1 MRKFASLLVAGLA
14 TGAAA
19 QEFGPIETRNLRSLS
34 VPFLRIDPR
43 TAVLGE
49 GERALSVG
57 FTAANDLRRYG
68 SGATAVDE
76 DYELDRLLLRYRMGL
91 RHDWDVTFDLPL
103 MSRGGGFLDPFIESW
118 HDLILNGFPSHNRA
132 GTPYGRSYVRVPGS
146 TWGSASGFGDASVW
160 ATRRISERVMVTGAL
175 KVPLGNPNEG
185 FGSGNF
191 DMALAVQTYIP
202 LMRRFEMHLQAGVV
216 AQGKST
222 EIDSARG
229 LVHQAAATV
238 TYRASSK
245 DAFAVQWQSEDSAT
259 VTGVT
264 PSDAGHRI
272 FSAAYQ
278 RRIGGRQMME
288 FFFSEDQDWPNWPVP
303 RLANQGVDFTA
314 GIRWVKRF

>member
-1 MRKFASLLVAGLA
+1 MRAYASLLIAGLA
-14 TGAAA
+14 AGASA
-19 QEFGPIETRNLRSLS
+19 QEFGPLETRNLRSLS

-43 TAVLGE
+43 TPVLGE

-68 SGATAVDE
+68 NGAVDE

-118 HDLILNGFPSHNRA
+118 HDVVLNGFPSHNRA
-132 GTPYGRSYVRVPGS
+132 GTPYGRSYVRAPGVA
-146 TWGSASGFGDASVW
+146 WGSGSGVGDASIW
-160 ATRRISERVMVTGAL
+160 ATRRISERLMVTAAL
-175 KVPLGNPNEG
+175 KLPLGNPTEG

-191 DMALAVQTYIP
+191 DMALAVQAYVPI
-202 LMRRFEMHLQAGVV
+202 LRRLDLHAQAGVV
-216 AQGKST
+216 AQGASS

-229 LVHQAAATV
+229 LVHQAAVAL
-238 TYRASSK
+238 TYRKNSK
-245 DAFAVQWQSEDSAT
+245 DNFVMQWQSEDSAT

-272 FSAAYQ
+272 FSMAYQ
-278 RRIGGRQMME
+278 RRIAGDQMME
-288 FFFSEDQDWPNWPVP
+288 FFFSEDEDWPNWPVP

-314 GIRWVKRF
+314 GVRWVKRF